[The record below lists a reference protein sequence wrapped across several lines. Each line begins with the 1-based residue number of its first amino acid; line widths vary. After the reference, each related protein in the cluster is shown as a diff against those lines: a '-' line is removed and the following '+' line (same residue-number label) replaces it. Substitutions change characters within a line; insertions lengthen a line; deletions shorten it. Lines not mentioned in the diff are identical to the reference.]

1 MTFYPRIFQIARIM
15 LFHGTLYTILYTSL
29 RFCSPDAHFQNII
42 KRPIQQPE
50 AAMSVSSLDILN
62 LSHSL
67 KDVCEVNCD
76 TCPGLTNTLRV
87 LPQLTL
93 IKAHLEYGQQLD
105 CSTEGPRQTASTHSS
120 NPDKAASEIEL
131 PDIQAIIVK

>member
-1 MTFYPRIFQIARIM
+1 
-15 LFHGTLYTILYTSL
+15 
-29 RFCSPDAHFQNII
+29 
-42 KRPIQQPE
+42 
-50 AAMSVSSLDILN
+50 MSVSSLDILN

-67 KDVCEVNCD
+67 KDVCEVNCE

-87 LPQLTL
+87 LSQLTL

-105 CSTEGPRQTASTHSS
+105 CGSGRAKQSAATPSS
-120 NPDKAASEIEL
+120 DSGKTVSEIEL

>member
-1 MTFYPRIFQIARIM
+1 
-15 LFHGTLYTILYTSL
+15 
-29 RFCSPDAHFQNII
+29 
-42 KRPIQQPE
+42 
-50 AAMSVSSLDILN
+50 MSVSSLDILN

-67 KDVCEVNCD
+67 KDVCEANCE

-87 LPQLTL
+87 LSQLTL

-105 CSTEGPRQTASTHSS
+105 YSTGCTKQSAAMPPSD
-120 NPDKAASEIEL
+120 PGKAVSEIEL